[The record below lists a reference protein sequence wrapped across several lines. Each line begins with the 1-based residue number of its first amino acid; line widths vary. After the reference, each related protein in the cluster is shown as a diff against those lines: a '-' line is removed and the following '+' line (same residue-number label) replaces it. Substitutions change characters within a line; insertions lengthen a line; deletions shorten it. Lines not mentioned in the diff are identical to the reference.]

1 MSVKIIRNS
10 LSNFLIKINSIPLD
24 WRIFSAEFRISSIP
38 PFLTKCPRV
47 RPCECGCIH
56 EDSLSYTYPSWIQ
69 LYCAELNCGW
79 MSGCTFPRQK
89 GRTNSSLFF
98 PFVYLMALVII
109 NRCGVIRNYSWV
121 YIGRWLHG
129 TLLELNFTL
138 VLLTRKGFVKYF
150 VCWTIL
156 LQIRPVFLFYL
167 TQHLVCV
174 GKWAIKF
181 RNEFWIWT
189 FFPAPKRVW
198 ASPFDYY
205 SHLNPPFDQVIYNN
219 ISLLLMAIQ
228 RNNNSN
234 F

>member
-1 MSVKIIRNS
+1 MSSCTPMRVWVYSRGLPFIYLS
-10 LSNFLIKINSIPLD
+10 LLD
-24 WRIFSAEFRISSIP
+24 STLLRGWS
-38 PFLTKCPRV
+38 
-47 RPCECGCIH
+47 
-56 EDSLSYTYPSWIQ
+56 
-69 LYCAELNCGW
+69 NCGW
-79 MSGCTFPRQK
+79 MPGCTFPRQK

-129 TLLELNFTL
+129 TLLELNSTL

-156 LQIRPVFLFYL
+156 LQIRPVFILYL
-167 TQHLVCV
+167 TQHFVCV

-198 ASPFDYY
+198 ASPFDCY
-205 SHLNPPFDQVIYNN
+205 SHLNPRLIKSFITTSRYY
-219 ISLLLMAIQ
+219 
-228 RNNNSN
+228 
-234 F
+234 